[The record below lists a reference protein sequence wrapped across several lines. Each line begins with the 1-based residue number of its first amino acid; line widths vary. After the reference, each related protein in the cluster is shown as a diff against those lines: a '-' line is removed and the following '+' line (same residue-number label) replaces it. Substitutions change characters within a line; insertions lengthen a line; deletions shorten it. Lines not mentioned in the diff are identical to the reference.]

1 MRLWLIGG
9 LTVSTAMFHVKRRAA
24 VRAAFHVKQFVRRQ
38 LQAHQFRDSW
48 TPPHVGA
55 RGCLGA
61 EARCP

>member
-9 LTVSTAMFHVKRRAA
+9 LTVSTAMFHVKLRAA

-38 LQAHQFRDSW
+38 LQAHQFW
-48 TPPHVGA
+48 TAPHVGA

-61 EARCP
+61 EPRCP